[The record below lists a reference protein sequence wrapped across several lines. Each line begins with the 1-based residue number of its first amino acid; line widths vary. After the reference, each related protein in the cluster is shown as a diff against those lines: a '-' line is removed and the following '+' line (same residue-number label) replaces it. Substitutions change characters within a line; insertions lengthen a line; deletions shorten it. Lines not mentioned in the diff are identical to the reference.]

1 MPSYQVEFLKSAQKE
16 FDRLPTKIQDK
27 ILESLSILSNN
38 PFSEILRYK
47 KIKGSELL
55 YRIRVGDYHIVY
67 EVKNDILLIVV
78 IKLGHRKDVYRHL

>member
-27 ILESLSILSNN
+27 ILESLTILSNN

-47 KIKGSELL
+47 KIKGSDSL
-55 YRIRVGDYHIVY
+55 YRIKVGDYRVLY